1 MRYRLSKA
9 ADAHLENILIQGA
22 LAFGK
27 SQAIKYQQSL
37 HSTFEALAAMPY
49 MARASERHIPNE
61 RRFVHTPYIVYYT
74 VTEDEI
80 VIQAVLHSGSV
91 KDAWGNG

>member
-9 ADAHLENILIQGA
+9 ADKHLENILIQGV

-49 MARASERHIPNE
+49 MARASERHIPNAPI
-61 RRFVHTPYIVYYT
+61 RAHTLYYL
-74 VTEDEI
+74 
-80 VIQAVLHSGSV
+80 LHSERG
-91 KDAWGNG
+91 